1 MGPAAQRPAGERAPS
16 VSRMPTLEE
25 LAKQIAALRERVERS
40 EAALAIHELKARYA
54 RLVDERYVRGA
65 VAPAE
70 VVAARAEAIAALF
83 TEDGVWDGGPALG
96 VARGRG
102 EIAAR
107 MRAPTLAFSWH
118 FFVKPRI
125 EVLAP
130 DRAQARWDILAP
142 CTRADGAP
150 SWLVGFEDDEYARVG
165 GEWLHRRMR
174 LTTVFMAPHATG
186 WTTIL
191 R

>member
-1 MGPAAQRPAGERAPS
+1 
-16 VSRMPTLEE
+16 MPTLDE
-25 LAKQIAALRERVERS
+25 LAAEIAALRERVERS
-40 EAALAIHELKARYA
+40 EASLAIHALKARYA

-70 VVAARAEAIAALF
+70 LLAARAEAIAALF

-96 VARGRG
+96 VARGRS

-107 MRAPTLAFSWH
+107 MRAPTLSFSWH
-118 FFVKPRI
+118 FFVKPQI
-125 EVLAP
+125 EVQAA
-130 DRAQARWDILAP
+130 DRARARWDILAP
-142 CTRADGAP
+142 CTTVDGTP
-150 SWLVGFEDDEYARVG
+150 SWLVGYEDDEYARVA
-165 GEWLHRRMR
+165 GEWLHRRMK
-174 LTTVFMAPHATG
+174 LTAVFMAPHARG